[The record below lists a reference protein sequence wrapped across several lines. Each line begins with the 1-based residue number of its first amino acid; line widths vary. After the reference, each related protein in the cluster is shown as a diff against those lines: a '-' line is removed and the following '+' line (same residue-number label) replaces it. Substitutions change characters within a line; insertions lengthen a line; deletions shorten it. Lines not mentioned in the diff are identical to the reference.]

1 MRNEFKLKAIPIVVL
16 LCFLFSAL
24 VPASVA
30 WFSGF
35 ITVKK
40 NSDFTGSQIVSYFAK
55 GDGTSADPFI
65 IAEPQHLYNL
75 SWLVNNGFS
84 TEGKYFQVSDTNN
97 NPTTIN
103 MAGEITGSDAE
114 QRSGAIPPI
123 GTDQNPF
130 LGVFDGMGSVISDL
144 WISTDSDDWK
154 ERPEKITDVYE
165 NGQTNY
171 VGLFGKISDT
181 AIVKDFTLERVEVKT
196 HVDATVGIVCGYVNA
211 MVYNVGVC
219 DGSITATDGAACHS
233 DYSLLGAKDSRIVW
247 EDMPNVDIQYGGTG
261 SGVIRVDVN
270 DGVLTNLFTQSDS
283 LGETHKDISLA
294 VTDAMPNRAYLVGA
308 VTKGTQNKNPV
319 FYIYSTKINSSTG
332 YTTTNGKQQKT
343 IMTNNNKGDISNPTA
358 NAFLKITAKSGSGNS
373 SYYTALHSSS
383 NSIIKENLTYNEDFD
398 KRINEL
404 SKTRIL
410 LKTGDPPSFDM
421 ETEGWEDNFVKIQ
434 FAGAT
439 EELYV
444 PKNGVW
450 FKPAAPGPS
459 IVSFTVCDN
468 SSDTYRSI
476 YRYTRFKDGEN
487 KGKIDPSSVTETV
500 FVLNVDKKLHNN
512 NGNACFS
519 NGDILAFEF
528 IIDQADVEG
537 DYEFIIANSSEHG
550 NEDSRSGFLFLALA
564 GASSKGPNVPENG
577 ETGYRS
583 AMYRVDYVTSTDVDM
598 SDADYEIHQTI
609 LRIDQPDKPYTDAV
623 FYYTATEDPAV
634 ARYYSSPPLITDIS
648 YKQQSKVSQTLDEEL
663 FEQRK
668 TKK

>member
-1 MRNEFKLKAIPIVVL
+1 MRNEFKLKAIPLVVL

-35 ITVKK
+35 ITVQK

-55 GDGTSADPFI
+55 GDGTSTDPFI

-196 HVDATVGIVCGYVNA
+196 HVDATVGIICGYVNA

-219 DGSITATDGAACHS
+219 DGSITATDGAACRS

-270 DGVLTNLFTQSDS
+270 DGVLTNLFAQSDS
-283 LGETHKDISLA
+283 LGATHKDISLA
-294 VTDAMPNRAYLVGA
+294 VTDAMPNRAYLVGD

-468 SSDTYRSI
+468 SNDTYRSI

-500 FVLNVDKKLHNN
+500 FVLNVNKKLHNN

-564 GASSKGPNVPENG
+564 GASSKGPNIPENG

-598 SDADYEIHQTI
+598 SSADYEIHQTI
-609 LRIDQPDKPYTDAV
+609 LRINQPDKPYTDAV

-648 YKQQSKVSQTLDEEL
+648 YKQQSNVSQTLDEEL

-668 TKK
+668 TQK